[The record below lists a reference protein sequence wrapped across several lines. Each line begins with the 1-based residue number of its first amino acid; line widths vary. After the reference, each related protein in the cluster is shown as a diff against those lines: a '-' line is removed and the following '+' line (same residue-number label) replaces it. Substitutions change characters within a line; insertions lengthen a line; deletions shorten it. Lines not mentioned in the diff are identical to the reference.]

1 MRLNDA
7 VFGVLLIAFA
17 IAEIA
22 YTRTFPSL
30 HGQAYGPDLF
40 PIMIGV
46 GFLISGAILTVRGL
60 VQRAGGQPLLEVGAW
75 ADDRR
80 NVVSFALV
88 LLALLF
94 YIVVSDWL
102 GFIPTSFLIMLVL
115 LKSFGSGLIT
125 AVVIAAL
132 TTLGIQALVARVLLV
147 PLPWGLLQPVAW

>member
-17 IAEIA
+17 IAAIA

-40 PIMIGV
+40 PILIGV
-46 GFLISGAILTVRGL
+46 GFLITGAVLTTQGL
-60 VQRAGGQPLLEVGAW
+60 MRRAGAPLLEVGAW
-75 ADDRR
+75 ASDRR
-80 NVVSFALV
+80 NVVNFALV

-94 YIVVSDWL
+94 YIGASDWL
-102 GFIPTSFLIMLVL
+102 GFIPTSLIIMVVL
-115 LKSFGSGLIT
+115 LTSFGSGLV
-125 AVVIAAL
+125 AALVIATL
-132 TTLGIQALVARVLLV
+132 TTLGMHALFARVLLV

>member
-1 MRLNDA
+1 MRVNDA
-7 VFGVLLIAFA
+7 VFGVLLIVFA

-46 GFLISGAILTVRGL
+46 GFLITGAILTIQGL
-60 VQRAGGQPLLEVGAW
+60 AQRAGQPLLEVGPW

-88 LLALLF
+88 LLSLLF
-94 YIVVSDWL
+94 YIAASDWL
-102 GFIPTSFLIMLVL
+102 GFIPTALIIMLVL
-115 LKSFGSGLIT
+115 LRSFGSGLIT
-125 AVVIAAL
+125 ALVIAAL
-132 TTLGIQALVARVLLV
+132 TTLGIQALFARVLLV

>member
-7 VFGVLLIAFA
+7 VFGVLLIVFA

-22 YTRTFPSL
+22 HTRTFPSL

-46 GFLISGAILTVRGL
+46 GFLITGAILTWQGL
-60 VQRAGGQPLLEVGAW
+60 AQRAGQPLLEVGPW
-75 ADDRR
+75 AEDRR

-94 YIVVSDWL
+94 YIVASDWL
-102 GFIPTSFLIMLVL
+102 GFIPTAFIIMLVL
-115 LKSFGSGLIT
+115 LKSFGSGLVT

-132 TTLGIQALVARVLLV
+132 TTLGIQALFARVLLV

>member
-7 VFGVLLIAFA
+7 VFGVLLIVFA

-40 PIMIGV
+40 PILIGV
-46 GFLISGAILTVRGL
+46 GFLITGAVLTFQGL
-60 VQRAGGQPLLEVGAW
+60 AQRAGHTLLEVGAW
-75 ADDRR
+75 AADRR
-80 NVVSFALV
+80 NVVNFALV

-94 YIVVSDWL
+94 YIAASDWL
-102 GFIPTSFLIMLVL
+102 GFILTAFIIMLVL
-115 LKSFGSGLIT
+115 LKSFGSGWVA
-125 AVVIAAL
+125 AVVIATL
-132 TTLGIQALVARVLLV
+132 TTLCIHTLFARVLLV

>member
-7 VFGVLLIAFA
+7 VFGVLLIVFA

-40 PIMIGV
+40 PIMIGG
-46 GFLISGAILTVRGL
+46 GFLITGAVLTWRG
-60 VQRAGGQPLLEVGAW
+60 VVAQRAGQPLIELGAW
-75 ADDRR
+75 AADRR
-80 NVVSFALV
+80 NVVNFALV

-102 GFIPTSFLIMLVL
+102 GFVLTSFLIMLVL

-132 TTLGIQALVARVLLV
+132 TTLGIQALFARVLLV

>member
-7 VFGVLLIAFA
+7 VFGVLLIVFA

-22 YTRTFPSL
+22 HTRTFPSL

-46 GFLISGAILTVRGL
+46 GFLVTGAILTWQGL
-60 VQRAGGQPLLEVGAW
+60 AQRAGQPLLEVGPW
-75 ADDRR
+75 AEDRR

-94 YIVVSDWL
+94 YIVASDWL
-102 GFIPTSFLIMLVL
+102 GFIPTAFIIMLVL
-115 LKSFGSGLIT
+115 LKSFGSGLVT

-132 TTLGIQALVARVLLV
+132 TTLGIQALFARVLLV

>member
-7 VFGVLLIAFA
+7 VFGVLLIVFA

-46 GFLISGAILTVRGL
+46 GFLITGAMLTIQGL
-60 VQRAGGQPLLEVGAW
+60 AQRAGHPLLEVGAW

-88 LLALLF
+88 LLTLLF
-94 YIVVSDWL
+94 YIVASDWL
-102 GFIPTSFLIMLVL
+102 GFIPTAFVIMLVL
-115 LKSFGSGLIT
+115 LMSFGARLLT

-132 TTLGIQALVARVLLV
+132 TTLGVQALFARVLLV

>member
-7 VFGVLLIAFA
+7 VFGVLLIVFA

-40 PIMIGV
+40 PVMIGV
-46 GFLISGAILTVRGL
+46 GFLITGAVLTIRG
-60 VQRAGGQPLLEVGAW
+60 VAQRAAGQPLLDVGPW

-80 NVVSFALV
+80 NVVNFALV

-94 YIVVSDWL
+94 YITASDWL
-102 GFIPTSFLIMLVL
+102 GFILTAFIIMLVL
-115 LKSFGSGLIT
+115 LKSFGSGMVT
-125 AVVIAAL
+125 ALVIAAL
-132 TTLGIQALVARVLLV
+132 TTLGIHTLFARVLLV
-147 PLPWGLLQPVAW
+147 PLPWGVLQPVAW

>member
-1 MRLNDA
+1 MRINDA
-7 VFGVLLIAFA
+7 VFGVILIVFA

-46 GFLISGAILTVRGL
+46 GFLITGAMLTIQGL
-60 VQRAGGQPLLEVGAW
+60 AQRAGQALLDVGPW

-88 LLALLF
+88 LLSLLF
-94 YIVVSDWL
+94 YIVASDWL
-102 GFIPTSFLIMLVL
+102 GFIPTSFIIMLVL
-115 LKSFGSGLIT
+115 LKSLGSSLI
-125 AVVIAAL
+125 AGVVIAAL
-132 TTLGIQALVARVLLV
+132 ATLGIQALFARVLLV

>member
-7 VFGVLLIAFA
+7 VFGVLLIVFA

-40 PIMIGV
+40 PVVIGV
-46 GFLISGAILTVRGL
+46 GFLIAGAVLTIRGL
-60 VQRAGGQPLLEVGAW
+60 AQRAGGHSLLEVGAW

-80 NVVSFALV
+80 NVVNFALV
-88 LLALLF
+88 LLSLLF
-94 YIVVSDWL
+94 YILVSDWL
-102 GFIPTSFLIMLVL
+102 GFIPTSFIIMLVL
-115 LKSFGSGLIT
+115 LKSFGGGLVT
-125 AVVIAAL
+125 SVVVAAV
-132 TTLGIQALVARVLLV
+132 TTLGVQALFARVLLV

>member
-7 VFGVLLIAFA
+7 VFGVLLIVFA

-22 YTRTFPSL
+22 YTRTFPAL

-46 GFLISGAILTVRGL
+46 GFLITGTILTIQGL
-60 VQRAGGQPLLEVGAW
+60 VQRAGQPLLEVGPW

-94 YIVVSDWL
+94 YIAASDWL
-102 GFIPTSFLIMLVL
+102 GFIPTAFIIMLVL
-115 LKSFGSGLIT
+115 LKSFGSGLLT
-125 AVVIAAL
+125 AVVISAL
-132 TTLGIQALVARVLLV
+132 TTFGIQALFARVLLV

>member
-7 VFGVLLIAFA
+7 VFGVLLIVFA

-46 GFLISGAILTVRGL
+46 GFLITGAILTWQGL
-60 VQRAGGQPLLEVGAW
+60 AQRGGQPLLEVGPW

-94 YIVVSDWL
+94 YIVASDWL
-102 GFIPTSFLIMLVL
+102 GFIPTAFIIMLVL
-115 LKSFGSGLIT
+115 LKSFGSGLVT

-132 TTLGIQALVARVLLV
+132 TTLGIQALFARVLLV

>member
-7 VFGVLLIAFA
+7 VFGVLLIVFA

-40 PIMIGV
+40 PILIGV
-46 GFLISGAILTVRGL
+46 GFLITGAVLTFQGL
-60 VQRAGGQPLLEVGAW
+60 AQRAGHTLLEVGAW
-75 ADDRR
+75 AADRR
-80 NVVSFALV
+80 NVVNFALV

-94 YIVVSDWL
+94 YIAASEWL
-102 GFIPTSFLIMLVL
+102 GFILTAFIIMLVL
-115 LKSFGSGLIT
+115 LKSFGSGWV
-125 AVVIAAL
+125 AAAVIATL
-132 TTLGIQALVARVLLV
+132 TTLCIHTLFARVLLV

>member
-1 MRLNDA
+1 MRVNDA
-7 VFGVLLIAFA
+7 VFGVLLIVFA
-17 IAEIA
+17 VAEIA

-46 GFLISGAILTVRGL
+46 GFLITGAILTIQGL
-60 VQRAGGQPLLEVGAW
+60 AQRAGQPLLEAGLW

-88 LLALLF
+88 LLSLLF
-94 YIVVSDWL
+94 YIAASDWL
-102 GFIPTSFLIMLVL
+102 GFIPTAFIIMLVL
-115 LKSFGSGLIT
+115 LRSFGSGLIT
-125 AVVIAAL
+125 AAVIAAL
-132 TTLGIQALVARVLLV
+132 TTLGIQALFARVLLV

>member
-7 VFGVLLIAFA
+7 VFGLVLIAFA

-22 YTRTFPSL
+22 YTRTFPTL

-40 PIMIGV
+40 PILIGV
-46 GFLISGAILTVRGL
+46 GFLITGTILTVQGL
-60 VQRAGGQPLLEVGAW
+60 AQRAGQPLVELGAW

-80 NVVSFALV
+80 NVVSFVLV

-94 YIVVSDWL
+94 YIVASDWL
-102 GFIPTSFLIMLVL
+102 GFIPTAFLIMLVL
-115 LKSFGSGLIT
+115 LKSLGSGLV
-125 AVVIAAL
+125 ASAVIAAL
-132 TTLGIQALVARVLLV
+132 TTLGIHALFARVLLV